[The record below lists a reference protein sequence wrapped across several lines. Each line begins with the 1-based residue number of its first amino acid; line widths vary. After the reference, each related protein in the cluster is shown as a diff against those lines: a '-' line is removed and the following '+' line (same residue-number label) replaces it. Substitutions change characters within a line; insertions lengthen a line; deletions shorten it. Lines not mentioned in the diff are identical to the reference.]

1 MFSSIQDQQSTE
13 LSQHHVE
20 RRAKRLKITQQELK
34 LPEVIALHACQVR
47 PCMSTGGSGSCL
59 PARSAGT
66 LAVTAASLAVLQ
78 PLPSWQWLM
87 LLAACL
93 PGVMAQHTCQACRHM
108 DTAAA
113 APGTCRLV
121 SVGTTLRH

>member
-47 PCMSTGGSGSCL
+47 SACQREAVGAACL
-59 PARSAGT
+59 PGL
-66 LAVTAASLAVLQ
+66 LAVTAAGLAVLQ
-78 PLPSWQWLM
+78 
-87 LLAACL
+87 
-93 PGVMAQHTCQACRHM
+93 TCQ
-108 DTAAA
+108 
-113 APGTCRLV
+113 
-121 SVGTTLRH
+121 VGSA

>member
-47 PCMSTGGSGSCL
+47 
-59 PARSAGT
+59 SACQHE
-66 LAVTAASLAVLQ
+66 AVG
-78 PLPSWQWLM
+78 
-87 LLAACL
+87 AACL
-93 PGVMAQHTCQACRHM
+93 PGLLAVCCKSCC
-108 DTAAA
+108 AA
-113 APGTCRLV
+113 APADLAVAHVAGCMPARGTGRC
-121 SVGTTLRH
+121 TPARHADR